1 MLAMTDKG
9 NMETVRDALS
19 GITGVKLSPDRDEG
33 SDWFMVVVRANYH
46 LDAVD
51 GLRRQGLRAYWPSY
65 ERSVASK
72 RLVMGRQTRR
82 SVRFGIL
89 PYVLS
94 PHDENIDFKG
104 HCERVTAIMDI
115 VRTYSGSPLLL
126 KDRDLTIIRRIDVS
140 MNTPKPEAALHN
152 FKNGHKVKFKDDLA
166 GQWPPSRCRLR
177 RPRPTRPTDRNEET
191 HHACLALREPHRR
204 RCLAIP

>member
-33 SDWFMVVVRANYH
+33 ADWFMVVVRSNYH

-65 ERSVASK
+65 EKVVASK
-72 RLVMGRQTRR
+72 RMIAGRHASR
-82 SVRFGIL
+82 SQRFGIL

-94 PHDENIDFKG
+94 PCEPAIDLTAL
-104 HCERVTAIMDI
+104 ERVSAIMDI

-126 KDRDLTIIRRIDVS
+126 RDRDMTIIRRIDVT
-140 MNTPKPEAALHN
+140 MNTPKPEATLHN
-152 FKNGHKVKFKDDLA
+152 FKTGHKVKFKDDLA
-166 GQWPPSRCRLR
+166 GQWPPGLIIKIAKEGRISVEVNMMGRKV
-177 RPRPTRPTDRNEET
+177 PITVF
-191 HHACLALREPHRR
+191 PHQIER
-204 RCLAIP
+204 I

>member
-9 NMETVRDALS
+9 NLETVREALS

-33 SDWFMVVVRANYH
+33 ADWFMVVVRSNYH

-65 ERSVASK
+65 ERSIASK

-94 PHDENIDFKG
+94 PHDETVDFKSR
-104 HCERVTAIMDI
+104 CERVTAIMDI

-140 MNTPKPEAALHN
+140 MNTPKPEATGHN
-152 FKNGHKVKFKDDLA
+152 FKTGHKVKFKDDLSA
-166 GQWPPSRCRLR
+166 QWPPGLIVKIAKEGRISVEVNMMGRKV
-177 RPRPTRPTDRNEET
+177 PVTVF
-191 HHACLALREPHRR
+191 PHQIER
-204 RCLAIP
+204 I